1 MDKKHF
7 MRKFHDNHFNY
18 DYENSVINLG
28 HEMFCHVL
36 EEPKGVMSF
45 LIYSDRTK
53 ENVKINYILETETI
67 CNLSDIEGSYRHRD
81 LYIAIYTILTFLAML
96 PYETFSIE
104 PIYKFGWLIDM
115 AMYNPPKYGITEV
128 TINGR

>member
-28 HEMFCHVL
+28 HDMFCHVL

-53 ENVKINYILETETI
+53 ENVKINYNLETETI

>member
-1 MDKKHF
+1 MTKSEF
-7 MRKFHDNHFNY
+7 YRKFYDNHFNY
-18 DYENSVINLG
+18 DYDNCVINLG
-28 HEMFCHVL
+28 HEMFCHVS

-53 ENVKINYILETETI
+53 ENVKINYNLETETI

-96 PYETFSIE
+96 PYEAFSIE

-128 TINGR
+128 TINGG

>member
-1 MDKKHF
+1 MTKSEF
-7 MRKFHDNHFNY
+7 YRKFYDNHFNY
-18 DYENSVINLG
+18 DYDNCVINLG
-28 HEMFCHVL
+28 HDMFCHVS

-45 LIYSDRTK
+45 LIYSDKTE
-53 ENVKINYILETETI
+53 ENVKINYNLEAETI
-67 CNLSDIEGSYRHRD
+67 CNLSDIEGNYRHRD

-115 AMYNPPKYGITEV
+115 AMFNPPKYPR
-128 TINGR
+128 NGGEK

>member
-1 MDKKHF
+1 VDKKHF

-45 LIYSDRTK
+45 LIYSDSFFFYFCGK
-53 ENVKINYILETETI
+53 
-67 CNLSDIEGSYRHRD
+67 
-81 LYIAIYTILTFLAML
+81 
-96 PYETFSIE
+96 FSS
-104 PIYKFGWLIDM
+104 
-115 AMYNPPKYGITEV
+115 
-128 TINGR
+128 

>member
-53 ENVKINYILETETI
+53 ENVKINYNLETETI

>member
-1 MDKKHF
+1 MTKSEF
-7 MRKFHDNHFNY
+7 YRKFYDNHFNY
-18 DYENSVINLG
+18 DYDNCVINLG
-28 HEMFCHVL
+28 HDMFCHVS

-45 LIYSDRTK
+45 LIYSDKTE
-53 ENVKINYILETETI
+53 ENVKINYNLETETI
-67 CNLSDIEGSYRHRD
+67 CNLSDIEGNYRHRD

-115 AMYNPPKYGITEV
+115 AMFNPPKYPR
-128 TINGR
+128 NGGEK

>member
-53 ENVKINYILETETI
+53 ENVKINYNLETETI

-128 TINGR
+128 TINGH

>member
-1 MDKKHF
+1 MDKKQF

-53 ENVKINYILETETI
+53 ENVKINYNLETETI
-67 CNLSDIEGSYRHRD
+67 YNLSDIEGSYRHRD

-96 PYETFSIE
+96 QFENVSIE

-115 AMYNPPKYGITEV
+115 AMYNPPHFGITEV
-128 TINGR
+128 TINGG

>member
-1 MDKKHF
+1 MTKSEF
-7 MRKFHDNHFNY
+7 YRKFYDNHFNY
-18 DYENSVINLG
+18 DYDNCVINLG
-28 HEMFCHVL
+28 HEMFCHVS

-53 ENVKINYILETETI
+53 ENVKINYNLETETI

-96 PYETFSIE
+96 PYEAFSIE
-104 PIYKFGWLIDM
+104 PIYKFGWLIDI

-128 TINGR
+128 TINGG